1 MTVKAIRHHQSFA
14 GRDADDAHAQYLR
27 LSNPSKQTMAGSL
40 DLGDKILY
48 AGMVVPGTIIGRSNE
63 DLIIKPCDDKSS
75 HLTLMGSCGEGS
87 PFAGNVYL
95 RTAYN
100 RDSCMSGTIFIV
112 PGSGGTISM
121 SSDKHIGLESE
132 CDISIEAEDGLYIY
146 ADLLCV
152 NGGDIILDAWDEICL
167 LSDGSIELVAPDIY
181 LEADSITIEGD
192 LASCCT
198 ALFCRLELCHIG
210 EFPLLRLHNN
220 ACVGLSCTPF
230 IDFDGCDCDSYSACS
245 PVWDGAST
253 GKNQAKYCLDGGIYI
268 QVNGCQRYIKFHRP
282 LP

>member
-27 LSNPSKQTMAGSL
+27 LTNASKQTMAGSL

-132 CDISIEAEDGLYIY
+132 CDISIEAEEGMLIY
-146 ADLLCV
+146 ADLMCV
-152 NGGDIILDAWDEICL
+152 SAYDIILEADEICL
-167 LSDGSIELVAPDIY
+167 IGCGSVEINAPDVYIQAN
-181 LEADSITIEGD
+181 EITLNGPVD
-192 LASCCT
+192 SCC
-198 ALFCRLELCHIG
+198 AAKFEHLLLCG
-210 EFPLLRLHNN
+210 CAVYPLLRLHNN
-220 ACVGLSCTPF
+220 MDLEDTCTPF
-230 IDFDGCDCDSYSACS
+230 IDFDGCECDSYSACS
-245 PVWDGAST
+245 PVWFGGST

>member
-27 LSNPSKQTMAGSL
+27 LTNASKQTMAGSL

-48 AGMVVPGTIIGRSNE
+48 AGMVIPGTIIGRSNE

-100 RDSCMSGTIFIV
+100 RDSCKSGTIFIV

-121 SSDKHIGLESE
+121 SSDNHIGLESE
-132 CDISIEAEDGLYIY
+132 CDISIEAEFGMYIW
-146 ADLLCV
+146 ADLMCVAANDILLC
-152 NGGDIILDAWDEICL
+152 AEEICL
-167 LSDGSIELVAPDIY
+167 DGENSITIVAPDIY
-181 LEADSITIEGD
+181 LDGNVTVDGPLE
-192 LASCCT
+192 SCC
-198 ALFCRLELCHIG
+198 AAKFDHLLLCG
-210 EFPLLRLHNN
+210 EVVYPSLRLHKDVNS
-220 ACVGLSCTPF
+220 GESCTPF
-230 IDFDGCDCDSYSACS
+230 LDFVGCGCDSYSACE
-245 PVWDGAST
+245 PVWFGATT
-253 GKNQAKYCLDGGIYI
+253 GKSQAKYCLDGGIYI